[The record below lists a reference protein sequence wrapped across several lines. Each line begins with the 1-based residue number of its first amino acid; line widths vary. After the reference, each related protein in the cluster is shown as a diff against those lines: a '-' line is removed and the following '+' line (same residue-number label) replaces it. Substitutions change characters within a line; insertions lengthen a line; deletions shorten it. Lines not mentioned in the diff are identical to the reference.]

1 MAEEFTREILVW
13 IGGIQQGCHDNRRDK
28 SKC

>member
-1 MAEEFTREILVW
+1 MAEEFTCEIMVG

-28 SKC
+28 CKC